1 MNRWV
6 FVTLFINKNP
16 KTNNVLIQMVSIHHF
31 KMKIP
36 LISEN
41 LEMMERDLQKFQTFR
56 VFPKYFSNLFI
67 TQYNNQL
74 TYFTSK
80 FNGIEVHLV
89 LYGQVR
95 SVSERPNWRD
105 KPVSVR
111 Q

>member
-1 MNRWV
+1 
-6 FVTLFINKNP
+6 
-16 KTNNVLIQMVSIHHF
+16 MVSIHQF

-74 TYFTSK
+74 TYFTSN
-80 FNGIEVHLV
+80 FNGREVHLV

-95 SVSERPNWRD
+95 SVSERPNLYDEINLYQYVNRTHVHPH
-105 KPVSVR
+105 KPIQS
-111 Q
+111 QNSS